1 MGCPS
6 LDIIISELIS
16 LGAKRFLRI
25 GTAGSLNPGVVK
37 PGDTVI
43 CTGAVRDEGA
53 SSAYVPNEFPAVASL
68 ALVDGLRRAALAL
81 TLEYPVHIG
90 LVHSKDSLI
99 AREFQIGPRALEN
112 RQYMDVLARA
122 GVLASEM
129 EAAHLFVLA
138 QVHSG
143 CANSRIMENM
153 WSTNDVLAGCI
164 LAVIGGDGPFGPKEI
179 EVRAVSQA
187 TNIAFECVRLLY
199 KS

>member
-1 MGCPS
+1 M
-6 LDIIISELIS
+6 
-16 LGAKRFLRI
+16 
-25 GTAGSLNPGVVK
+25 
-37 PGDTVI
+37 
-43 CTGAVRDEGA
+43 
-53 SSAYVPNEFPAVASL
+53 PNEFPAVASL

-99 AREFQIGPRALEN
+99 AREFQIGPRSRLSEN

-143 CANSRIMENM
+143 CANSRIMEDM
-153 WSTNDVLAGCI
+153 WSRTN
-164 LAVIGGDGPFGPKEI
+164 
-179 EVRAVSQA
+179 
-187 TNIAFECVRLLY
+187 
-199 KS
+199 